1 MTVWTQRLYLSVHVR
16 HPYLKGVLWLL
27 HNFGVPNFCSMSDH
41 LNPLFSAP
49 VRQHSFAS
57 LFSSSLSLYLVM
69 KASKTP
75 ALEGSSS
82 FYIPYQGMFSKG
94 KINNNIKKNCTG
106 FPAGS
111 GAQLRVLVKP
121 PFRPARHSSMPMPL
135 YKMFSCVLV
144 IFKQYSWPL
153 SSRRPPTYR
162 EKTITCKC
170 SVWSRTMP
178 EDSMYWIILYWLNVW
193 WCLFQVKISSLYL
206 INYILLM

>member
-1 MTVWTQRLYLSVHVR
+1 MWTQRLYLSVHVR

-69 KASKTP
+69 QASKTP

-94 KINNNIKKNCTG
+94 KINNNIKKIAQVFLLDLVLSSEYLSSLHLDLRGTQACPCHHTKC
-106 FPAGS
+106 FPVS
-111 GAQLRVLVKP
+111 
-121 PFRPARHSSMPMPL
+121 F
-135 YKMFSCVLV
+135 V
-144 IFKQYSWPL
+144 IFKQYS
-153 SSRRPPTYR
+153 
-162 EKTITCKC
+162 
-170 SVWSRTMP
+170 
-178 EDSMYWIILYWLNVW
+178 
-193 WCLFQVKISSLYL
+193 
-206 INYILLM
+206 

>member
-49 VRQHSFAS
+49 VRQHSSAS

-69 KASKTP
+69 QASKIP

-94 KINNNIKKNCTG
+94 KINNNIKKIAQVFLLDLVLSSEYLSSLHLDLRGTQACPCHYTKCFPVSLLSLNNTPDLLAVEDHQHIEKKLSHVSVLCDQEQCLKTLCTG
-106 FPAGS
+106 LS
-111 GAQLRVLVKP
+111 G
-121 PFRPARHSSMPMPL
+121 
-135 YKMFSCVLV
+135 
-144 IFKQYSWPL
+144 I
-153 SSRRPPTYR
+153 
-162 EKTITCKC
+162 
-170 SVWSRTMP
+170 
-178 EDSMYWIILYWLNVW
+178 D
-193 WCLFQVKISSLYL
+193 
-206 INYILLM
+206 